1 MLFFVSM
8 AACSIKSP
16 SGAQTL
22 AHLSGDCVTRAE
34 SGPLGRF
41 VLLFPD
47 AARAAPFKG
56 LSVVLNFLLSKTQ
69 ASPARKK
76 PECEKTPERFAESR
90 FVPDVIR
97 GLMGLF
103 LSLPWNPELN
113 LVSYNSEELDLEPG
127 KEGIRYMYR
136 RLGHL
141 I

>member
-1 MLFFVSM
+1 MLFFVSV
-8 AACSIKSP
+8 AACSVRSP
-16 SGAQTL
+16 SVAQTL

-47 AARAAPFKG
+47 AARPARAAPFKG

-90 FVPDVIR
+90 FVPDMIR

-113 LVSYNSEELDLEPG
+113 LVS
-127 KEGIRYMYR
+127 
-136 RLGHL
+136 
-141 I
+141 